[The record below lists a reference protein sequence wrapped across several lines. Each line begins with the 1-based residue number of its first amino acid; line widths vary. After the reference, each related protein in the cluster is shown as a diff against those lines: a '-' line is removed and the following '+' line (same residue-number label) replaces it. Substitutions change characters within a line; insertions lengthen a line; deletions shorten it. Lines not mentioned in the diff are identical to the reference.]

1 MSKILAQ
8 GAESILYLEKD
19 IVTKDRIKK
28 SYRIKELDEKI
39 RKSSTRRE
47 TRILEKAF
55 KLIPVPELLYSSDK
69 ETRIKLEFLK
79 GQLLKNIFSDLT
91 IKKRTEIC
99 KQMGKQIAILHFNN
113 IIHNDLTTSNMILRD
128 KKLYFIDFGLSFIST
143 KTEDKAVDLKLL
155 KQALESKHYTISNTS
170 FNHVLKGYK
179 FIPKQYQEVIN
190 RLKQV
195 EKRGRYKRKN

>member
-47 TRILEKAF
+47 TRILEKAS

-79 GQLLKNIFSDLT
+79 GQLLKNIFNDLT
-91 IKKRTEIC
+91 AKKRMEIC

-113 IIHNDLTTSNMILRD
+113 IIHNDLTTSNMILKD
-128 KKLYFIDFGLSFIST
+128 KKLYFIDFGLSFISP
-143 KTEDKAVDLKLL
+143 KTEDKAVDIKLL
-155 KQALESKHYTISNTS
+155 KQALESKHYAVSNTS
-170 FNHVLKGYK
+170 FNHILNGYK
-179 FIPKQYQEVIN
+179 FIPKQYQEVVN

>member
-1 MSKILAQ
+1 
-8 GAESILYLEKD
+8 
-19 IVTKDRIKK
+19 
-28 SYRIKELDEKI
+28 
-39 RKSSTRRE
+39 
-47 TRILEKAF
+47 
-55 KLIPVPELLYSSDK
+55 
-69 ETRIKLEFLK
+69 
-79 GQLLKNIFSDLT
+79 
-91 IKKRTEIC
+91 
-99 KQMGKQIAILHFNN
+99 MGKQIAILHFNN